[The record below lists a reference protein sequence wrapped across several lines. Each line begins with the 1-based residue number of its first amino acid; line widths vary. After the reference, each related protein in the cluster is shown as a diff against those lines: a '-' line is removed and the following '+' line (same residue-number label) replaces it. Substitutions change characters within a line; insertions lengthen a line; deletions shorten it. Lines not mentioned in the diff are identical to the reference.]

1 MPSVHIYGVTA
12 GHVGGNVD
20 VVVVDTY
27 TVVGVVV
34 DTYTVVGVVVDTY
47 TVVGVVVDTYTVV
60 GVVANDVVTHIIVAP
75 TY

>member
-34 DTYTVVGVVVDTY
+34 DTYTVVGVV
-47 TVVGVVVDTYTVV
+47 
-60 GVVANDVVTHIIVAP
+60 ANDVATHVIVPP